1 MKCDT
6 PKMKLTARQ
15 ISTAKPQDKP
25 YKLSDGGG
33 MYLLVNPNGS
43 RYWRLKY
50 RYAGKEKLL
59 ALGVY
64 PDVTLADA
72 RNKRNEAKR
81 VLAAGADPSDVKQS
95 IKEAKAIAMQNS
107 FELIAIE
114 WHKHK
119 KPNWSSGYADD
130 ILESLR
136 KDIFPFVG
144 KRAIT
149 DIKPIDMLAVL
160 KKLEERGVL
169 DKLKKYD
176 RPVSKYS
183 LMQLLPAVLNSTR
196 LQTLL
201 AH

>member
-1 MKCDT
+1 
-6 PKMKLTARQ
+6 
-15 ISTAKPQDKP
+15 
-25 YKLSDGGG
+25 
-33 MYLLVNPNGS
+33 
-43 RYWRLKY
+43 
-50 RYAGKEKLL
+50 
-59 ALGVY
+59 
-64 PDVTLADA
+64 
-72 RNKRNEAKR
+72 
-81 VLAAGADPSDVKQS
+81 VKQS